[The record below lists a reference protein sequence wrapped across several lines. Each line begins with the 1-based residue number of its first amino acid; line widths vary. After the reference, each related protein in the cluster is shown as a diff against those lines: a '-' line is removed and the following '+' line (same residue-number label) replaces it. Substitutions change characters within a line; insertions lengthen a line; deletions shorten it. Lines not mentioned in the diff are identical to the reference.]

1 MKNTFKIGEVVV
13 CVNAKRRWY
22 RLGGLTKNEMYT
34 IVGFNPYDDGLILE
48 EVKSKRSG
56 HNAYR
61 ADRFRKVDYAFANRV
76 LENIIPQKQKEKQVE
91 FSPQRIQLA
100 LLN

>member
-1 MKNTFKIGEVVV
+1 MNNTFEIGEVVV
-13 CVNAKRRWY
+13 CINAKRRWY

-34 IVGFNPYDDGLILE
+34 VVGFNPYDGGLILD

-56 HNAYR
+56 HQAYR
-61 ADRFRKVDYAFANRV
+61 ADRFRKVDYSFANRV
-76 LENIIPQKQKEKQVE
+76 LKNLIPQKEEVEQLEFAPQKFE
-91 FSPQRIQLA
+91 LA